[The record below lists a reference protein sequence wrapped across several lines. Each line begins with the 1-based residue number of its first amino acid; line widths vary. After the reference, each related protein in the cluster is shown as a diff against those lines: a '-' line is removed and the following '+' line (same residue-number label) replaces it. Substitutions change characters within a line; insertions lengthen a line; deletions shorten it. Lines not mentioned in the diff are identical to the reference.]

1 MIRLICATINHKS
14 SYKLAIKLS
23 QGENVMLS
31 QRQKMLVDAVEA
43 VRQQVIEAEKFIW
56 QHPETGYREWK
67 TSAYLEKTFQG
78 LGYNLVR
85 AGNIPG
91 FYTDLV
97 TGKPGPK
104 ILLLA
109 ELDALASPT
118 HTQAVAGNAHA
129 CGHHAQ
135 CAALVGVAAAL
146 KSPGA
151 LDGLAGSIRLML
163 VPAEELIEIEY
174 RESLREQGVIRYYG
188 GKLEFMHRG
197 YLDDVDLA
205 FMIHTSSDDSAD
217 FACNSSNN
225 GCVAKRVIYQGV
237 GAHAGGSPH
246 LGVNALYAAQTGMQA
261 VNALRETFRE
271 EDHIRV
277 HPIITAG
284 GSSVNIIPAEVKL
297 ESYVRG
303 ASMASILAANFK
315 VNRALAA
322 GAAALGARAKIIDRP
337 GYAPLH
343 NDANLAA
350 LAKECMEALAGPD
363 RVSFTTRHSTGCTDM
378 GDISCVMPAIHPYA
392 SGASGA
398 GHSDEYHISDV
409 EKACINSSKAQI
421 LLVDTLL
428 QDDAAKARQVVAGAK
443 PLYPSIKAYLEATE
457 RLSYDLDAVVYQP
470 DGSMQLE
477 PGPLPE

>member
-1 MIRLICATINHKS
+1 MCYNQVNKSNTQQLRQVGGIN
-14 SYKLAIKLS
+14 
-23 QGENVMLS
+23 MLN
-31 QRQKMLVDAVEA
+31 QRQKMLIEA
-43 VRQQVIEAEKFIW
+43 VNAAKEQVLAAEEYIW

-67 TSAYLEKTFQG
+67 TSAYLEKVFTD
-78 LGYNLVR
+78 LGYQLTK

-97 TGKPGPK
+97 SSKPGPK

-118 HTQAVAGNAHA
+118 HAQAVDGNAHA

-146 KSPGA
+146 QSPGV

-174 RESLREQGVIRYYG
+174 RESLRQQGIIKYYG
-188 GKLEFMHRG
+188 GKLEFMQRG
-197 YLDDVDLA
+197 YFADVDLA
-205 FMIHTSSDDSAD
+205 FMIHTTSDDTVD
-217 FACNSSNN
+217 FACNSGNN
-225 GCVAKRVIYQGV
+225 GCIAKRVIYQGV

-246 LGVNALYAAQTGMQA
+246 LGVNALYAAQMGMQA

-271 EDHIRV
+271 DDHIRV

-303 ASMASILAANFK
+303 ASMDSIIAANYK

-322 GAAALGARAKIIDRP
+322 GAAALGARAKLIDRP

-343 NDANLAA
+343 NDKNLAA
-350 LAKECMEALAGPD
+350 LAQECMEALVGPD
-363 RVSFTTRHSTGCTDM
+363 RVNFTRKHSTGCTDM
-378 GDISCVMPAIHPYA
+378 GDVSCVMPAIHPYA

-398 GHSDEYHISDV
+398 GHSDEYKIADS
-409 EKACINSSKAQI
+409 EKACLNSARAQ
-421 LLVDTLL
+421 LLLIDALL
-428 QDDAAKARQVVAGAK
+428 QDDAARARQIVAAAK
-443 PLYPSIKAYLEATE
+443 PPYSSISAYLEATE
-457 RLSYDLDAVVYQP
+457 KLTCDLDAVAYQE
-470 DGSMQLE
+470 DGSIKLQ
-477 PGPLPE
+477 PGPR